1 MQQKPLFFI
10 SQNKDVSLIFQRS
23 AAAAAAAAASQLNI
37 NASAGE
43 INTSFHFSTGYISLS
58 LTPFIMHENEREENY
73 FSFSPRFR
81 RVSL

>member
-1 MQQKPLFFI
+1 MQQKKPLFFI

-23 AAAAAAAAASQLNI
+23 AAAAAAAASQLNI

-43 INTSFHFSTGYISLS
+43 INTSFHFSTGYISLT